1 MGKLLISDKLN
12 NIKPYVVDKNY
23 YSVKLDANES
33 FLPFPEELKP
43 QLAETMIN
51 VLYNRYP
58 DPDSEEL
65 CKLYGNYCGVDSR
78 YIMAGNGS
86 DEIIQIL
93 INGFLNCGDAVLTL
107 KPDFSMYKF
116 YASLIGA
123 YVIEYDM
130 GEDLEFKV
138 EDFVKLAKDEEVR
151 LIIFS
156 TPNNPTGGIMSRE
169 DILYIVQNTDAL
181 VIVDEAYYEFCGET
195 VVDCIEKYENLA
207 VLRTC
212 SKALALAA
220 ARVGFVIAGEKVI
233 ENFKKVKPPFNVN
246 TLSQAAAS
254 VVLSKTEII
263 KSNIEKIIIERDY
276 LYEGLIKIQDNV
288 GVEYF
293 KVYPTKSNFVYIKAA
308 ESVKVFEVLKEK
320 GIAIRCFGNNLRINA
335 GTREENDRLI
345 AALGEVYYE

>member
-12 NIKPYVVDKNY
+12 NIKPYVVDKSTYN
-23 YSVKLDANES
+23 VKLDANES
-33 FLPFPEELKP
+33 FLSFPEELRPELIDSVVK
-43 QLAETMIN
+43 

-58 DPDSEEL
+58 DPDSEEI
-65 CKLYGNYCGVDSR
+65 CRLYGNYCGVNSK

-93 INGFLNCGDAVLTL
+93 VNGFLSCGDAVLTV

-130 GEDLEFKV
+130 GEDLKFNV
-138 EDFVKLAKDEEVR
+138 EEFVKLAKDEEAK

-156 TPNNPTGGIMSRE
+156 TPNNPTGGIMKRE
-169 DILYIVQNTDAL
+169 DILYIVENTDAL
-181 VIVDEAYYEFCGET
+181 VVVDEAYYEFCGET

-212 SKALALAA
+212 SKAMALAA
-220 ARVGFVIAGEKVI
+220 ARVGFIIAGELII

-246 TLSQAAAS
+246 SLSQAAAS
-254 VVLSKTEII
+254 VILSKPEII
-263 KSNIEKIIIERDY
+263 KSSVEKIISERDY
-276 LYEGLIKIQDNV
+276 LYEKLSDFQNKV
-288 GVEYF
+288 GVENF
-293 KVYPTKSNFVYIKAA
+293 KVYPTKSNFIYIKAA
-308 ESVKVFEVLKEK
+308 EADRIFEGLKK
-320 GIAIRCFGNNLRINA
+320 KAIAVRCFGSNLRINA
-335 GTREENDRLI
+335 GSREENDI
-345 AALGEVYYE
+345 CMAALEEVFYE